1 MYRGANNYSNTNPSM
16 SYRGNQMRAD
26 EANRTL
32 MEMENN
38 KKMEELGS
46 QVEMLKEVREEA
58 GGWCLGL
65 LRYAIELCVSSLY
78 RAHITHTP

>member
-1 MYRGANNYSNTNPSM
+1 M

-38 KKMEELGS
+38 KKMEELDS
-46 QVEMLKEVREEA
+46 QVEMLKEV
-58 GGWCLGL
+58 
-65 LRYAIELCVSSLY
+65 SLSLQS
-78 RAHITHTP
+78 RK